1 MIGNDIID
9 LNLIRNQSN
18 WQRRGFLQKLFT
30 GEEQAFI
37 LNSEDPELVVWLLWS
52 MKEAVYKAVQRKYML
67 ERFYNP
73 KQFVCEQ
80 VKINPGKARG
90 VVCFKEDVF
99 IINSILF
106 PKMIHTSTGNTE
118 FSLISEN
125 KNSRLRLLQ
134 KIAEQ
139 RDIPFEFLNIS
150 KDGQG
155 IPFVSYRG
163 DNLQIPFSLSHHGNF
178 SAYAVSLNMS

>member
-18 WQRRGFLQKLFT
+18 WERRGFLQKLFT
-30 GEEQAFI
+30 EKEQAFI
-37 LNSEDPELVVWLLWS
+37 MNSEDPELNVWLLWS
-52 MKEAVYKAVQRKYML
+52 MKEATYKAVQRKYKL

-73 KQFVCEQ
+73 KRFVCEQ

-90 VVCFKEDVF
+90 VVCFEEDVF
-99 IINSILF
+99 EINSLLF
-106 PKMIHTSTGNTE
+106 PTMIHTSTANTE

-134 KIAEQ
+134 KIAAQ
-139 RDIPFEFLNIS
+139 KNIPLESLNIS
-150 KDGQG
+150 KDKQG

-163 DNLQIPFSLSHHGNF
+163 DNLQIPFSLSHHGNY
-178 SAYAVSLNMS
+178 SAYVVSLNMS

>member
-9 LNLIRNQSN
+9 LNLIRSQSN
-18 WQRRGFLQKLFT
+18 WQREGFLQKLFSE
-30 GEEQAFI
+30 EEQTFI
-37 LNSEDPELVVWLLWS
+37 QNSEDPELNVWLLWS
-52 MKEAVYKAVQRKYML
+52 MKETVYKAIQRKYML
-67 ERFYNP
+67 KRFYNP

-90 VVCFKEDVF
+90 VVCYKEDVF
-99 IINSILF
+99 VINSILF
-106 PKMIHTSTGNTE
+106 PNMIHTVTGNTE

-139 RDIPFEFLNIS
+139 RGIPLESLNIS
-150 KDGQG
+150 KDEQG
-155 IPFVSYRG
+155 VPFVSYGG

-178 SAYAVSLNMS
+178 SAYAVSLNLS